1 MFIAIN
7 EWGYALLGQNKD
19 AQAIEVFK
27 LSIYVSPKSANAYD
41 SLAEAYEKVGDK
53 ENAIL
58 QYRKCLE
65 LEPSNPHAL
74 ERLAV
79 LVKP

>member
-1 MFIAIN
+1 MFITIN
-7 EWGYALLGQNKD
+7 AWGYALLGQNKD
-19 AQAIEVFK
+19 TQAIDIFK
-27 LSIYVSPKSANAYD
+27 LTVYLFPKSANAYD

-79 LVKP
+79 LGKP